1 MRRGKMIIGYARIS
15 TDDQKLDLQIDAL
28 NAAGCDRIFSDVASG
43 RNDKRPGLVEVIS
56 HLREGDTLIVWKLD
70 RLGRSLKHL
79 IDTAIWLNNNGMYF
93 KSLTESIDTST
104 STGKLLLAIFGALA
118 EFEKDLI
125 HERTMAG
132 LAAARSKGRVLGRKP
147 SVSVGKVEAIT
158 QLINTE
164 RWTVRDA
171 CKEIGVSIASY
182 YRLVNQVGKIK
193 K

>member
-1 MRRGKMIIGYARIS
+1 MIIGYARVS
-15 TDDQKLDLQIDAL
+15 TDDQKLDLQTDAL
-28 NAAGCDRIFSDVASG
+28 TAAGCDRIFFDVASG
-43 RNDKRPGLVEVIS
+43 KVDQRPGLADAIS
-56 HLREGDTLIVWKLD
+56 HLREGDTLVVWKLD

-79 IDTAIWLNNNGMYF
+79 IDTTIWLGANNIQF
-93 KSLTESIDTST
+93 RSLTESIDTST

-132 LAAARSKGRVLGRKP
+132 LAAARAKGRVLGRKP
-147 SVSVGKVEAIT
+147 SVSMGKVEAIA

-164 RWTVRDA
+164 RWSVRDA
-171 CKEIGVSIASY
+171 CKEIGVSVASY
-182 YRLVNQVGKIK
+182 YRLMGQAGKLK